1 MLTVVYDPI
10 NGTAV
15 TDGNAEAFAAN
26 VLKAGLEQVTV
37 GNAIMIDMFR
47 VLVVRGAIKH
57 TDLKFKY
64 GDVVLDVQENG
75 RLNVWPQGF
84 CDTPEDLLLELL
96 DAGH

>member
-26 VLKAGLEQVTV
+26 VLKSGLEQVTV
-37 GNAIMIDMFR
+37 GNTIMIDMFR
-47 VLVVRGAIKH
+47 VLVVRGTIKH

-64 GDVVLDVQENG
+64 GDVVLSVHENG
-75 RLNVWPQGF
+75 RLPVWPQGF
-84 CDTPEDLLLELL
+84 CDTPEGLLLELL
-96 DAGH
+96 DAVD